1 MSVLVTVRSR
11 NAQGEIL
18 GTFIHPAPYEAGHI
32 SVGGRRYVVVGAE
45 EEQGKQTLYV
55 VPPK

>member
-11 NAQGEIL
+11 NAQGEVI
-18 GTFIHPAPYEAGHI
+18 GTFIHPTQYEADHI
-32 SVGGRRYVVVGAE
+32 SIGGRRYVVVGVDDD
-45 EEQGKQTLYV
+45 QGRQTLYV